1 MTMGAPIERVV
12 LAVNANRT
20 IPDYLSCGK
29 YEPRS
34 SLRTLANAM
43 DVGAPSNME
52 RLFSLYPVDEKKKL
66 IYFSN
71 WIKKDRALL
80 PKGSHLDN
88 CPECG
93 HPYPLED
100 EMFEKTHDISVRLFL
115 QEFTMILPDGKRI
128 SFAETESE
136 VEI

>member
-1 MTMGAPIERVV
+1 
-12 LAVNANRT
+12 
-20 IPDYLSCGK
+20 
-29 YEPRS
+29 
-34 SLRTLANAM
+34 
-43 DVGAPSNME
+43 
-52 RLFSLYPVDEKKKL
+52 L

-93 HPYPLED
+93 HPYPLEN

-115 QEFTMILPDGKRI
+115 QEFTMILPDGKQI
-128 SFAETESE
+128 SFAEDRSNRRGEK
-136 VEI
+136 